1 MRITDLLKP
10 CSIELHG
17 NAQSKEEVIRQMV
30 TLMVKGGNIRD
41 EETYREGVFNREEEG
56 TTGIGEGIAIPHA
69 KTDAVSAPGLAAMVT
84 S

>member
-30 TLMVKGGNIRD
+30 ALMVKGGNIRD
-41 EETYREGVFNREEEG
+41 EETYREGVF
-56 TTGIGEGIAIPHA
+56 
-69 KTDAVSAPGLAAMVT
+69 
-84 S
+84 